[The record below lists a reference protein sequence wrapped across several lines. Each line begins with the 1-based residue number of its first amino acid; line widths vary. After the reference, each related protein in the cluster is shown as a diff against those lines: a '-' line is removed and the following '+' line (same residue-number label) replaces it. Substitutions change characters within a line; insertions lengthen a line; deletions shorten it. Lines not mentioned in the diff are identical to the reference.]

1 MGGNNSLAMSRTQ
14 GSLCYIRSKLENR
27 QQTPSISNWNRSIT
41 EYSNGLSQADD
52 RRRFNALKFELGDKC
67 LALFYQN
74 P

>member
-1 MGGNNSLAMSRTQ
+1 MGVGGNNSLAMSRTQ

-41 EYSNGLSQADD
+41 EYSNDLSQADD
-52 RRRFNALKFELGDKC
+52 RERLKFELGDKC
-67 LALFYQN
+67 LAFFYQN